1 MADREGVM
9 IEEVRRFKNAVPF
22 RAFEI
27 LMVDGRRFSVPH
39 PDFILVPPKGLWVY
53 VTNDDAI
60 TEHINI
66 MVIGSI
72 RHAAANG
79 KKRRKAG

>member
-9 IEEVRRFKNAVPF
+9 IEEVRRFQKAVPF
-22 RAFEI
+22 KPFEI
-27 LMVDGRRFSVPH
+27 LMVDGRRFAVPH
-39 PDFILVPPKGLWVY
+39 PDFIFIPPKGLWVY
-53 VTNDDAI
+53 VTNEDAI

-66 MVIGSI
+66 LVIGSI
-72 RHAAANG
+72 RHVSEDG